1 MPKESNN
8 TGPTGLFEEHPRP
21 GLKGELLGDC
31 KLVGTTGGANRWQVC
46 CMEGKKSRVCA
57 PWFFPTCIAP
67 GQLSRC
73 IR

>member
-31 KLVGTTGGANRWQVC
+31 KLVGVTGGANRWQVC
-46 CMEGKKSRVCA
+46 GIDGRKGRVCA
-57 PWFFPTCIAP
+57 RLVVLQCALHL
-67 GQLSRC
+67 QVSS
-73 IR
+73 